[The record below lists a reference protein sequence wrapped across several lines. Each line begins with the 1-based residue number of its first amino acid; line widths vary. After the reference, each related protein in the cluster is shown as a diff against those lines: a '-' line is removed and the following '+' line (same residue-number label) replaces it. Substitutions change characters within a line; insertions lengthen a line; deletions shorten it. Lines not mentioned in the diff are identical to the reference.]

1 MKKYSRTLCVSVL
14 LAGLLAACG
23 LLPGSNLITG
33 SGNVTRVDRPVSG
46 FTAVA
51 LEGSG
56 EVAITQGA
64 SESLTVEAVDTLL
77 PLITTEVKD
86 GVLRLGFSRADW
98 RTVIRP
104 TKPIRFLVSV
114 RDLSALDL

>member
-1 MKKYSRTLCVSVL
+1 MKKYSRTLCVTVL

-46 FTAVA
+46 FAAVA

-56 EVAITQGA
+56 EVVITQGA
-64 SESLTVEAVDTLL
+64 SEGLTIEAEDNLL
-77 PLITTEVKD
+77 PLITSEVKD
-86 GVLRLGFSRADW
+86 GVLRLDFNRADW
-98 RTVIRP
+98 RTVIKP

-114 RDLSALDL
+114 CDL